1 MSHELSR
8 KCYNIK
14 VNLRVWEDNLQQI
27 KLNNVNL
34 LMPEK
39 AEAIVIMI
47 CGIFEDY
54 NRYESVVRKLND
66 EGYGVAQFNY
76 SKRTADNKLTIS
88 NKNDLT
94 NQLIELHHELKSK
107 YPELKQNVLTHE
119 FGGIIIRNIIQQEVN
134 FNKLILTNP
143 ISKHQSQIKLE
154 HFFVNLINK
163 WGKKEGVSK
172 IYNHLYHIKNRNYA
186 RLKFYSNN
194 WLNSNIKEYEQIK
207 NTQYYHFPL
216 TNYYAKT
223 IIELIKRAHT
233 PENRAELK
241 SNDYLILIG
250 GDDPVANLG
259 REKKRFN
266 PLRVKVYPK
275 LRHDLFFEA
284 GSDVVIN
291 DVLTFL
297 RT

>member
-1 MSHELSR
+1 M
-8 KCYNIK
+8 
-14 VNLRVWEDNLQQI
+14 WEDNLQQI
-27 KLNNVNL
+27 KLNNVKL

-54 NRYESVVRKLND
+54 TRYESIVRKLND

-76 SKRTADNKLTIS
+76 SKRTTDNKLTIN
-88 NKNDLT
+88 NKYDLT

-119 FGGIIIRNIIQQEVN
+119 FGGIIIRNILQQDVQ

-143 ISKHQSQIKLE
+143 ISKHQSQIELE
-154 HFFVNLINK
+154 HVFVNLINK

-172 IYNHLYHIKNRNYA
+172 LYNYLYNIKNRNYA
-186 RLKFYSNN
+186 RLKFYSTN
-194 WLNSNIKEYEQIK
+194 WFNSNVKEYEQIK
-207 NTQYYHFPL
+207 KTQFYHFPL

-223 IIELIKRAHT
+223 IIELIKRVHT
-233 PENRAELK
+233 PQNRAELK

-284 GSDVVIN
+284 QSEIVIN
-291 DVLTFL
+291 DILTFL